1 MTVQEYNN
9 SVDQYSDSVYRFVLK
24 LTRSRT
30 DADDL
35 VQISFEKLWLRYES
49 VDFTKV
55 KSWLFTTSYRA
66 FIDSKRRARIDY
78 VEVMP
83 DGIEKENSY
92 QFELKEILN
101 KALDMIP
108 EIQKS
113 CILLRDYEGY
123 PYDEIGQILDLSEAQ
138 VKVYI
143 FRARTK
149 MKQILTENF
158 NLS

>member
-1 MTVQEYNN
+1 MTVQEYNS

-24 LTRSRT
+24 LTRSQS

-35 VQISFEKLWLRYES
+35 VQISFEKLWLRYDS
-49 VDFTKV
+49 VEFTKV

-66 FIDSKRRARIDY
+66 FIDSKRRSRIDY
-78 VEVMP
+78 LESMP

-101 KALDMIP
+101 KALDMLP

-123 PYDEIGQILDLSEAQ
+123 PYDEIGQILDLNEAQ

>member
-1 MTVQEYNN
+1 MTVQDYNN
-9 SVDQYSDSVYRFVLK
+9 SVEQYSDSVFRFVLK
-24 LTRSRT
+24 LTKSQS

-35 VQISFEKLWLRYES
+35 VQVSYEKLWLRYET
-49 VDFTKV
+49 VDYTKV
-55 KSWLFTTSYRA
+55 KSWLFTTAYRA
-66 FIDSKRRARIDY
+66 FIDNKRRARTDY
-78 VEVMP
+78 VEIFP
-83 DGIEKENSY
+83 DSVEANTSS

-123 PYDEIGQILDLSEAQ
+123 AYDEIGDILNLSEAQ

-158 NLS
+158 KLS

>member
-1 MTVQEYNN
+1 MTVQEYNK
-9 SVDQYSDSVYRFVLK
+9 SVDEFSDAVYRFVLK
-24 LTRSRT
+24 MTKSQP

-35 VQISFEKLWLRYES
+35 VQISFEKLWLKYDT

-55 KSWLFTTSYRA
+55 RSWLFTTAYRA
-66 FIDSKRRARIDY
+66 FIDSKRRSKTDY
-78 VEVMP
+78 LENIPEGVENESS
-83 DGIEKENSY
+83 G

-101 KALDMIP
+101 RALDMIP

-123 PYDEIGQILDLSEAQ
+123 AYDEIGEILQLNEAQ

-158 NLS
+158 KLS

>member
-1 MTVQEYNN
+1 MTVQEYNI
-9 SVDQYSDSVYRFVLK
+9 SVDQFSDSVYRFVLK
-24 LTRSRT
+24 LTRSQT

-35 VQISFEKLWLRYES
+35 VQISFEKLWLRYDS

-66 FIDSKRRARIDY
+66 FIDSKRRSRIDFL
-78 VEVMP
+78 EVMP
-83 DGIEKENSY
+83 DGIEKENAY